1 MKDELNMMRQSLDAK
16 TQELEEKT
24 NSVQALGAKVQALEG
39 VREEKKAEINILID
53 QVSALKG
60 W

>member
-1 MKDELNMMRQSLDAK
+1 MMRLSLDAK

-24 NSVQALGAKVQALEG
+24 NSVQALKAKVQALEG
-39 VREEKKAEINILID
+39 VCEEKKTEINILID
-53 QVSALKG
+53 RISELNG